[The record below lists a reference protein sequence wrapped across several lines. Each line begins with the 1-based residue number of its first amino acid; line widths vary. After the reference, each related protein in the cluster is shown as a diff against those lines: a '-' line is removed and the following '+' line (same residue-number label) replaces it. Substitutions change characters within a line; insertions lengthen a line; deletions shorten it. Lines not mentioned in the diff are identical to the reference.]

1 MSVVR
6 DVKPAFVVQRQEGP
20 FEKEVIKYGK
30 KKIAE
35 GKYETTKEIVK
46 KTFSHGYMVV
56 FPKGHSVFIESEE
69 ELFRLG
75 FAGDPSLIDMETGD
89 VVGALGIPGMTMP
102 MKTKT
107 GSQPKLVLK
116 ANSSDE
122 SK

>member
-35 GKYETTKEIVK
+35 GKYETTKTVEK
-46 KTFSHGYMVV
+46 KVFDHGYMVV
-56 FPKGHSVFIESEE
+56 FPKGHSVFIETFE
-69 ELFRLG
+69 ELERLG

-89 VVGALGIPGMTMP
+89 VVGALGIPGMSMP
-102 MKTKT
+102 LKSKN
-107 GSQPKLVLK
+107 GAQPKLVLK
-116 ANSSDE
+116 ANSSGED
-122 SK
+122 K